1 MFRVF
6 GWDRAFLKGC
16 WHCTP
21 PTIYY
26 RSFENK
32 TLPLFL
38 FVVSKCQFQDSKI
51 RDDFREKRKKERKNE
66 GEKRRRL
73 KWNRMFFKWR
83 DSRNSAHHGS
93 HRRAILA
100 LIFQSWRANRA
111 FRLEAPY
118 ARSLLIPVK
127 FNGVDSAP
135 NRLTQLS
142 SCSDDA
148 VTEPIRIRRV
158 QTAIRGHVH
167 VGGVSKTLSR
177 EREDYI
183 YRRWPSLIRVLCFLV
198 INNVACQVCTE
209 DATLICIYRL

>member
-1 MFRVF
+1 
-6 GWDRAFLKGC
+6 
-16 WHCTP
+16 
-21 PTIYY
+21 
-26 RSFENK
+26 
-32 TLPLFL
+32 
-38 FVVSKCQFQDSKI
+38 
-51 RDDFREKRKKERKNE
+51 
-66 GEKRRRL
+66 
-73 KWNRMFFKWR
+73 MFFKWQ

-93 HRRAILA
+93 HRRAVLA

-111 FRLEAPY
+111 SRLEAPY

-177 EREDYI
+177 ERGLYI
-183 YRRWPSLIRVLCFLV
+183 PALTFVNQSSMLPG
-198 INNVACQVCTE
+198 
-209 DATLICIYRL
+209 DK